1 MSESCLVA
9 VVDTVLLTER
19 IVSGAL
25 SFLIILACVNVSE
38 HSLIALLD
46 ISGIKTFW
54 QTKYL
59 PDTTTMRSTGAISK
73 NG

>member
-9 VVDTVLLTER
+9 VVDTVLFTER

-38 HSLIALLD
+38 HSLIAFF
-46 ISGIKTFW
+46 SGIKTFW

-73 NG
+73 NE